1 MRFGPNQRISCV
13 LIDII
18 DDSFFEDI
26 EEFEIVI
33 VDVPG
38 DDINTVG
45 DGTTTVTITDNDIV
59 EPAG

>member
-13 LIDII
+13 PIDII
-18 DDSFFEDI
+18 DDTFFENNED
-26 EEFEIVI
+26 FEIVI

-45 DGTTTVTITDNDIV
+45 DGTTTVTIIDNDPIAV
-59 EPAG
+59 G